1 MMPATIFLQQSGKRL
16 FLLPGEKE
24 TPSVTIDLPARK
36 AYPHPS
42 KLCDEHS
49 RRLRVPGQDSNLPPP
64 SRFVTGQRLLR
75 LSRTKVKARE
85 DTWCRAWLEVGLLK
99 KPMGIELQRA

>member
-64 SRFVTGQRLLR
+64 QD
-75 LSRTKVKARE
+75 LSQANGYYACRVLKSKRE
-85 DTWCRAWLEVGLLK
+85 KTLGAEHG
-99 KPMGIELQRA
+99 